1 MKARDAIRKLCGSK
15 GTRELTTIAVEDGNV
30 LGQGGSPT
38 RWRKPNKEGLVN
50 WNELEEDALI

>member
-15 GTRELTTIAVEDGNV
+15 RTRELTTIAVEDGNV

-50 WNELEEDALI
+50 